1 MGEMCILTDL
11 WTQSLLERMAHVK
24 QKGTTLKGKYSLA
37 DFQQVQKKITETVLM
52 EIPPEL

>member
-1 MGEMCILTDL
+1 MCILTDL

-24 QKGTTLKGKYSLA
+24 QKGTLKGKYSLA
-37 DFQQVQKKITETVLM
+37 DFEQVQKKITETMLM